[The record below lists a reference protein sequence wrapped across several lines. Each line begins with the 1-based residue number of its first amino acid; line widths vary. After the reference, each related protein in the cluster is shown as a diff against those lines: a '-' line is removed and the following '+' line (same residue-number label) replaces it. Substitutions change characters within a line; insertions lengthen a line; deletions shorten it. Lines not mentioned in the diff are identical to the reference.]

1 MKFNGILQYK
11 NMRTGEYF
19 AQSAKVSTEKMEQ
32 LSVKTKQETV
42 SIHVITILT
51 LFFLPGTFVA
61 VRYGLSCLSRMV
73 LWALTRCQTFF
84 SSGIINF
91 DDDEIT
97 NIGDWVTK
105 WSALKLFGLICGP
118 LMCIT
123 LSAWAMAY
131 YFAHRQHR
139 KNSSPFEGDDSSYEK
154 VKPWAKESV

>member
-1 MKFNGILQYK
+1 
-11 NMRTGEYF
+11 
-19 AQSAKVSTEKMEQ
+19 MEQ

-61 VRYGLSCLSRMV
+61 VSYGLPYLSKMV
-73 LWALTRCQTFF
+73 VWLLTRCQTFF

-97 NIGDWVTK
+97 SIGQWVTK

-118 LMCIT
+118 LMCLT

-131 YFAHRQHR
+131 YIAHLQHR
-139 KNSSPFEGDDSSYEK
+139 KNSLSAMKFESFDEK
-154 VKPWAKESV
+154 GKSLAKETV